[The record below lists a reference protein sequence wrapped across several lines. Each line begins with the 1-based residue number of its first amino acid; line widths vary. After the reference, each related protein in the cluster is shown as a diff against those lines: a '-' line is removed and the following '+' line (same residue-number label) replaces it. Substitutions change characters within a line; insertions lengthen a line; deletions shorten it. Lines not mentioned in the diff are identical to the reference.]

1 MPPFKVI
8 IVGGSLSGLVL
19 AKIFEE
25 YGIDY
30 VLLEKHEKVAP
41 HLGAGFALW
50 PNGHRVL
57 EQLDCVEALENANGP
72 VNNLTAYDS
81 NGVLRDDRPSY
92 GDWSRAM
99 LGDQVR
105 FMERRDAVQGIW
117 DGLKDKSK
125 VITAT
130 SLVKITCDADGVTAE
145 ASDGQVFHGDI
156 IIGAD
161 GVHSRV
167 QQEMQRIAAADRPGF
182 DLFPDKDGI
191 ECSYSGVFGVAQG
204 VDGISSSEAVRT
216 YAKGRSYIACGGP
229 DKIVYWIYQFKNE
242 GGKTTQGREIP
253 RYTMEDRDR
262 LVARH
267 INDQIKPGI
276 TLGDLFNNSPQSTLV
291 PLEEGVL
298 KTCYY
303 RRMVLAGDSW
313 HKIHPISGLG
323 GNSAILSAASLGN
336 QLHAFIGKKP
346 SEADLQKA
354 FQAYQKERTW
364 HVQAVVK
371 FAHYLQVSDALD
383 SPLSLFMKR
392 VILPLIPSASFL
404 NMHATILVPS
414 IRDEVKIKPAD
425 RPRLIS
431 LVWIALLVAA
441 FWLLYPLQQVSEL
454 NSTWTTSPLPR
465 LRNGFEIDIS
475 LYLQLSLTAITSIMC
490 LESYRLSFSV
500 LSILGSV
507 AFHELDRRLACVLW
521 AFHFILCNEAILLPQ
536 CASSRF
542 GDGPGPGSCLFG
554 HLPPAFG
561 LHVSLPTL
569 ATKAWTI
576 AHVALPLMLRLSKR
590 IVERGCVIPRGPE
603 AQYGKLDLVPLTGF
617 LRLLYMVQ
625 MITSLLARSVFVNKV
640 YTLLQEGGLNKLDG
654 LSAEMLLLETSA
666 LIFFLFSLYDLRRV
680 YPESKEVWMQL
691 FQVSVAFVLSPTAAL
706 AWFWKDREVQ
716 WEEARQKKVTRETKQ

>member
-1 MPPFKVI
+1 
-8 IVGGSLSGLVL
+8 
-19 AKIFEE
+19 
-25 YGIDY
+25 
-30 VLLEKHEKVAP
+30 
-41 HLGAGFALW
+41 
-50 PNGHRVL
+50 
-57 EQLDCVEALENANGP
+57 
-72 VNNLTAYDS
+72 
-81 NGVLRDDRPSY
+81 
-92 GDWSRAM
+92 
-99 LGDQVR
+99 
-105 FMERRDAVQGIW
+105 MERRDAVQGIW

-182 DLFPDKDGI
+182 DLFPDKDGH
-191 ECSYSGVFGVAQG
+191 GVFGVAQG
-204 VDGISSSEAVRT
+204 VDGISSSEAAGL
-216 YAKGRSYIACGGP
+216 Y
-229 DKIVYWIYQFKNE
+229 
-242 GGKTTQGREIP
+242 
-253 RYTMEDRDR
+253 
-262 LVARH
+262 
-267 INDQIKPGI
+267 
-276 TLGDLFNNSPQSTLV
+276 NSSFADNHQ
-291 PLEEGVL
+291 
-298 KTCYY
+298 
-303 RRMVLAGDSW
+303 
-313 HKIHPISGLG
+313 IHPISGLG

-414 IRDEVKIKPAD
+414 IRVDHVPLPNRARLVPFEDEVKIKPAD

-500 LSILGSV
+500 LSILGS
-507 AFHELDRRLACVLW
+507 
-521 AFHFILCNEAILLPQ
+521 
-536 CASSRF
+536 
-542 GDGPGPGSCLFG
+542 
-554 HLPPAFG
+554 
-561 LHVSLPTL
+561 
-569 ATKAWTI
+569 
-576 AHVALPLMLRLSKR
+576 
-590 IVERGCVIPRGPE
+590 
-603 AQYGKLDLVPLTGF
+603 
-617 LRLLYMVQ
+617 
-625 MITSLLARSVFVNKV
+625 
-640 YTLLQEGGLNKLDG
+640 
-654 LSAEMLLLETSA
+654 
-666 LIFFLFSLYDLRRV
+666 
-680 YPESKEVWMQL
+680 
-691 FQVSVAFVLSPTAAL
+691 
-706 AWFWKDREVQ
+706 
-716 WEEARQKKVTRETKQ
+716 